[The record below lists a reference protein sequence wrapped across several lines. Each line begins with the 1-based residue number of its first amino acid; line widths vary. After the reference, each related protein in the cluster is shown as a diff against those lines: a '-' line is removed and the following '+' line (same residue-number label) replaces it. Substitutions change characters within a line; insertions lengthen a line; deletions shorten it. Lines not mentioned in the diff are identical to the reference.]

1 MQVMLK
7 PVPHYGDV
15 VTLVPLS
22 GIQFLDFS
30 LKIDDLSRQSRWFVE
45 RETKDE
51 DDETRLSLIPLVD
64 VADEEGSRLQDPVS
78 GAFFEE
84 DEAYRIDGRSAI
96 EPFLGT
102 WLPVPF
108 FRVIGMDARRQE
120 VHERGPINWA
130 RIYIVKLATPEPN
143 GATHRLVLAF
153 DTDTQDTDRSE
164 HQPYVMPTRLDA
176 ETEERFSF
184 AASDPDLL
192 WFLDAD
198 WMEDWLSNL
207 YETYRESRGP
217 RRASSSKDAR
227 FSALARYIVLV
238 QGLATALSFPQIRL
252 IDTHSES
259 LNYAPIPVDLIVDVG
274 NSRTCGILIESHG
287 ERGGGSLSLSDP
299 LTLRDLSSPEHTYQN
314 AFESRVEFV
323 RPMFGLD
330 GQSRLSGRDR
340 AFQWPSLVRIGPEAQ
355 RLSVG
360 GSGTEGMTGMSS
372 PKRYLWDDRPAGQ
385 IWRTRRPDRRGSG
398 NTEPVSGAL
407 LQLVTETGELIG
419 GKRARRRGR
428 TVVQQPAIRPKFSRA
443 SLFTFLMA
451 EIIAQTIT
459 AMNSPERRAGKKYS
473 DVPRFLR
480 NIIMTLPPATPL
492 AERRIMEESVE
503 DAIELVWRSLG
514 WNGIPKRS
522 HHVGRPSAR
531 INLDEATA
539 TQLVY
544 LYSEIVEKYR
554 DEPSGFFEI
563 MGRRRDGSEN
573 PSLRIASVDI
583 GGGTSDLI
591 VITYRLQGRKVIEP
605 EQDFREGF
613 RIAGDDVVDA
623 VVANHVLHAI
633 ENRLKEA
640 GLAEA
645 KAFLKGIVGADRGG
659 MSEQERQFRRRFVV
673 QVLEPAGLALLG
685 QLEGRAMFAESGTIE
700 QPLASAWTVA
710 RPEVETI
717 ASEFDA
723 MAARAGAQDFRLADT
738 VISATAEEINATI
751 RSVLQ
756 RALEDFA
763 EIITRLDC
771 DVLLISGR
779 PSRLPVVADMLV
791 ATLCVRPDRVV
802 PMHRYRAGRWYPF
815 RDAQD
820 RIADPKTTVA
830 VGAMLCYL
838 AESQIEHFTV
848 RTGRLSVKSTARF
861 IGEMLPNDK
870 IAARDV
876 LFSDV
881 DLDKRNESVEE
892 ATIKVESQT
901 TTIGFRQLPLER
913 WQASPLYTIEIEAR
927 LDQQP
932 SPFPVAVTLRK
943 RETLTDPSD
952 DPAGAELA
960 REDFEIAEFSPASGE
975 PRRDLKATL
984 RLQTMKNASGYWLD
998 TGVVSGY

>member
-1 MQVMLK
+1 MLK

-30 LKIDDLSRQSRWFVE
+30 LKFDDLGRQSRWFVE
-45 RETKDE
+45 RETKDS
-51 DDETRLSLIPLVD
+51 DDETRLSLIPLTE
-64 VADEEGSRLQDPVS
+64 VAGEDGTRLQDLVS
-78 GAFFEE
+78 GAFFEDE
-84 DEAYRIDGRSAI
+84 EAYKVDGRSAL
-96 EPFLGT
+96 EPFLGQ

-108 FRVIGMDARRQE
+108 FRIIGMDSRRQE

-130 RIYIVKLATPEPN
+130 RVYIVKLATPEAN

-153 DTDTQDTDRSE
+153 DTDTQDADRSE

-198 WMEDWLSNL
+198 WIEDWLSNL
-207 YETYRESRGP
+207 YETHRENRGP
-217 RRASSSKDAR
+217 RRSQASSGGR
-227 FSALARYIVLV
+227 YTALARYIVLI
-238 QGLATALSFPQIRL
+238 QALAATVSFPQIRL

-259 LNYAPIPVDLIVDVG
+259 LNYQPIPVDLIVDVG

-287 ERGGGSLSLSDP
+287 ERAGGGLSLSDP
-299 LTLRDLSSPEHTYQN
+299 LVLRDLSCPEHTYQN
-314 AFESRVEFV
+314 AFESRIEFV

-385 IWRTRRPDRRGSG
+385 IWRTRRPDRRDAGA
-398 NTEPVSGAL
+398 TEPVSGPL

-428 TVVQQPAIRPKFSRA
+428 STSQQPAIRPKFSRS

-451 EIIAQTIT
+451 EIVAQTIT

-492 AERRIMEESVE
+492 AERRIMEDAVE

-514 WNGIPKRS
+514 WTGTPKRS

-563 MGRRRDGSEN
+563 MGRRRPERGTSAT
-573 PSLRIASVDI
+573 LRIASIDI

-591 VITYRLQGRKVIEP
+591 VITYRLSGRKVIEP

-623 VVANHVLHAI
+623 VVANHVLPAI
-633 ENRLKEA
+633 ELRLKEA
-640 GLAEA
+640 GLSEP

-673 QVLEPAGLALLG
+673 QLLEPAGLALLG
-685 QLEGRAMFAESGTIE
+685 QLEGRAMLAQSGSVE
-700 QPLASAWTVA
+700 QQLAAAWTAA
-710 RPEVETI
+710 RPEAETI
-717 ASEFDA
+717 AREFDA
-723 MAARAGAQDFRLADT
+723 MAARAGARDFQLADS

-751 RSVLQ
+751 RSVLA

-763 EIITRLDC
+763 EIITKLDC

-791 ATLCVRPDRVV
+791 NTLCVRPDRVV

-820 RIADPKTTVA
+820 RVSDPKTTVA

-848 RTGRLSVKSTARF
+848 RTGRLTVKSTARF

-881 DLDKRNESVEE
+881 DLDNRNERLEE
-892 ATIKVESQT
+892 ATIRVESQT

-913 WQASPLYTIEIEAR
+913 WQASPLYTIDIDAR
-927 LDQQP
+927 LDQHP
-932 SPFPVAVTLRK
+932 SPFPVSVTLRK
-943 RETLTDPSD
+943 REPLNDPSD
-952 DPAGAELA
+952 DPVGAELA
-960 REDFEIAEFSPASGE
+960 REDFEIAEFSDANGE
-975 PRRDLKATL
+975 QRRDLKAML

>member
-1 MQVMLK
+1 MLK
-7 PVPHYGDV
+7 PAPNYGDV

-22 GIQFLDFS
+22 GIQFLDFA
-30 LKIDDLSRQSRWFVE
+30 LKADEFARHSRWFVE
-45 RETKDE
+45 REITDGE
-51 DDETRLSLIPLVD
+51 ESRQSLIPL
-64 VADEEGSRLQDPVS
+64 APMPGDEAGRLHDPVS
-78 GAFFEE
+78 GAEFTEE
-84 DEAYRIDGRSAI
+84 EAYKVDGRAAL
-96 EPFLGT
+96 EPFLGA

-120 VHERGPINWA
+120 VHERGPVNWV
-130 RIYIVKLATPEPN
+130 RMHMVRLAAPEPD
-143 GATHRLVLAF
+143 GATHRMVLAF
-153 DTDTQDTDRSE
+153 DTDTQDADRSE
-164 HQPYVMPTRLDA
+164 HQPYVMPTQLDA

-184 AASDPDLL
+184 APSDPDLL
-192 WFLDAD
+192 WFLDAE
-198 WMEDWLSNL
+198 WTEEWLAQL
-207 YETYRESRGP
+207 FTAYGESRGLRRGQPAAAP
-217 RRASSSKDAR
+217 RRFD
-227 FSALARYIVLV
+227 ALARFIVLI
-238 QGLATALSFPQIRL
+238 QGLAAVLPLPHIRL

-287 ERGGGSLSLSDP
+287 ERGGGSLALSDP
-299 LTLRDLSSPEHTYQN
+299 LTLRDLSVPQHVHVG

-323 RPMFGLD
+323 RPMFGFD
-330 GQSRLSGRDR
+330 GLSRLAGRDR

-360 GSGTEGMTGMSS
+360 GSGTEGATGMSS
-372 PKRYLWDDRPAGQ
+372 PKRYLWDDRAAGQ
-385 IWRTRRPDRRGSG
+385 IWRTRRPDRPGAAA
-398 NTEPVSGAL
+398 TEPVSGPL
-407 LQLVTETGELIG
+407 LQLVTEAGDFIG
-419 GKRARRRGR
+419 GRRAKRRGR
-428 TVVQQPAIRPKFSRA
+428 GAGQQPAIRPKFSRSA
-443 SLFTFLMA
+443 LFTFLMT
-451 EIIAQTIT
+451 EILTQTIT
-459 AMNSPERRAGKKYS
+459 AMNSPERRSGKRYS

-503 DAIELVWRSLG
+503 DAIDLVWRSLG
-514 WNGIPKRS
+514 WAGPRRS

-554 DEPSGFFEI
+554 DEPAGFFEI
-563 MGRRRDGSEN
+563 MGRVRSGRGAA
-573 PSLRIASVDI
+573 PTLRIASIDI

-591 VITYRLQGRKVIEP
+591 VITYRLGGRKVIEP

-613 RIAGDDVVDA
+613 RVAGDDVVDA
-623 VVANHVLHAI
+623 VLANHVLPSI
-633 ENRLKEA
+633 EA
-640 GLAEA
+640 GLKAAGMAEP
-645 KAFLKGIVGADRGG
+645 KTFLKGIVGADRGG

-673 QVLEPAGLALLG
+673 QLLEPAGLALLS
-685 QLEGRAMFAESGTIE
+685 QLESRAMLAETGPLD
-700 QPLASAWTVA
+700 QPLGSAWIAA
-710 RPEVETI
+710 RPEADAI
-717 ASEFDA
+717 AAEFDA
-723 MAARAGAQDFRLADT
+723 MAARAGGRGFRLAETT
-738 VISATAEEINATI
+738 VTATAEEVNATV
-751 RSVLQ
+751 RSVLG

-763 EIITRLDC
+763 EIVARLDC
-771 DVLLISGR
+771 DVLLVSGR

-848 RTGRLSVKSTARF
+848 RTGHLTVKSTARF

-870 IAARDV
+870 ILARDV
-876 LFSDV
+876 LFSGV
-881 DLDKRNESVEE
+881 DLDRGERQEE
-892 ATIKVESQT
+892 EKTLKLESQT

-913 WQASPLYTIEIEAR
+913 WQSSPLYTIEVEVER
-927 LDQQP
+927 PP
-932 SPFPVAVTLRK
+932 SPFPVSVVMRRRDAA
-943 RETLTDPSD
+943 TDPEE

-960 REDFEIAEFSPASGE
+960 REDFEIVDPRDSRDNE
-975 PRRDLKATL
+975 RRDLKATL
-984 RLQTMKNASGYWLD
+984 RLQTMKNAAGYWLD
-998 TGVVSGY
+998 TGVISGY